1 MVNLL
6 PFIIILFIIAA
17 FMRLDFLLY
26 ILYVFFGLYLLSRWW
41 VRQAMQRLRFTRSL
55 ATERAFLGEKV
66 PVEVEVLNSGLL
78 PLPWLHLRENLP
90 LDLHVPNVLQRVV
103 SLLPRERETIR
114 FELHGWR
121 RGYYAIGPLSCR
133 AGDLFGVTEVVR
145 QGANWPEIPE
155 RKMSEI
161 EEEMKKIFERLDQKA
176 REEGLDNL
184 KGYRLAIEFEKKG
197 YEMYTR
203 FSETAGSEREKRF
216 FAALAEEEEKHLEA
230 LDNVYHFLTE
240 SEDWLTVEES
250 KVWNWMSA

>member
-1 MVNLL
+1 MDNKQGGLL
-6 PFIIILFIIAA
+6 EALATS
-17 FMRLDFLLY
+17 LDFERKGGEHY
-26 ILYVFFGLYLLSRWW
+26 IQLGIDTK
-41 VRQAMQRLRFTRSL
+41 QHL
-55 ATERAFLGEKV
+55 AK
-66 PVEVEVLNSGLL
+66 
-78 PLPWLHLRENLP
+78 NLFYN
-90 LDLHVPNVLQRVV
+90 LAKQEIDHMMRI
-103 SLLPRERETIR
+103 EEI
-114 FELHGWR
+114 F
-121 RGYYAIGPLSCR
+121 
-133 AGDLFGVTEVVR
+133 EVVR